1 MHEKSD
7 IKIIINSVCYNDIT
21 IDKNIDEMMKEIEF
35 QIQSIQFICL
45 GYTKLMIRNL
55 IQLVRK
61 TF

>member
-21 IDKNIDEMMKEIEF
+21 IEKNIDEIIQYEKIEF
-35 QIQSIQFICL
+35 KIQSIQFICL

-55 IQLVRK
+55 I
-61 TF
+61 